1 MNKPL
6 RRAAMF
12 CLLLF
17 AALMINANYIQVV
30 KANSYSNNPAN
41 GRQLLAKYDTQRGS
55 ILVGGKAVAS
65 SVMTTGQLK
74 YLRTYSNGPLYAQ
87 ATGYYSIDY
96 GSAGIENY
104 ENGVL
109 TGSDNRLFVSRLK
122 ELFTGKKTQGGSV
135 VLTLNAAAQTAA
147 YNDLKANGGQGAVV
161 ALNPQTGAI
170 LALVASP
177 TYDPNAL
184 ATHSRTNETKADQ
197 SLRSAANEPL
207 LDRAT
212 SQTYPP
218 GSTFKIVTSAAAIDS
233 NTFNEQSLIPAPLT
247 ALPLPGTN
255 ITLPNS
261 GGESCGN
268 TTMLDGFTRSCN
280 TVYGYIGLH
289 LNGGAT
295 TLQNQAQKFGLNN
308 LGSNTSLSI
317 PMPVVTSVFPTGLNQ
332 AQLAQSAIG
341 QFDVRVTPMQDALLA
356 AAVANNGVIMK
367 PYLVDQELAPDDSV
381 LSKTTPTQMSTA
393 MSTTAA
399 SQLKDMMINVVNNG
413 TGTNAQIA
421 GVTVGGKTGTAEQGA
436 GQTPLAWFTCFASKG
451 NAQIALAVLVDDANA
466 NAHDVFGGSLAAPI
480 AKDVIQAYLG
490 SQ

>member
-30 KANSYSNNPAN
+30 KATSYSNNPAN
-41 GRQLLAKYDTQRGS
+41 ARQLLAKYDTQRGS

-65 SVMTTGQLK
+65 SVLTSGQLK
-74 YLRTYSNGPLYAQ
+74 YLRTYSNGPEYAQ

-96 GSAGIENY
+96 GSSGIESS

-109 TGSDNRLFVSRLK
+109 SGSDNRLFVSRLK

-147 YNDLKANGGQGAVV
+147 YNALKANGGEGAVV

-177 TYDPNAL
+177 TYDPNSL
-184 ATHSRTNETKADQ
+184 ATHNRTTETKVANT
-197 SLRSAANEPL
+197 LTSASNQPL

-218 GSTFKIVTSAAAIDS
+218 GSTFKIVTATAAIES
-233 NTFNEQSLIPAPLT
+233 GTYNENSLIPAPDQS
-247 ALPLPGTN
+247 LPLPGTN
-255 ITLPNS
+255 ITLPNA
-261 GGESCGN
+261 GGEVCGN
-268 TTMLDGFTRSCN
+268 TTMLIGFYRSCN
-280 TVYGYIGLH
+280 TVFGYIGLH
-289 LNGGAT
+289 LKGGAA
-295 TLQNQAQKFGLNN
+295 TLQSQAQKFGLNN
-308 LGSNTSLSI
+308 LGSNSKLTV
-317 PMPVVTSVFPTGLNQ
+317 PMPVAQSVFPTNLNQ
-332 AQLAQSAIG
+332 AQLAQSSIG

-367 PYLVDQELAPDDSV
+367 PYLVDEELAPDDSV
-381 LSKTTPTQMSTA
+381 LSKTTPSTLSTA
-393 MSTTAA
+393 MSPSTAA
-399 SQLKDMMINVVNNG
+399 QLKDMMTQVVQQG
-413 TGTNAQIA
+413 TGVNAQIA
-421 GVTVGGKTGTAEQGA
+421 GVTVAGKTGTAERGA
-436 GQTPLAWFTCFASKG
+436 GQTPLAWFTCFAQKG
-451 NAQIALAVLVDDANA
+451 NSQIALAVLVNDANA
-466 NAHDVFGGSLAAPI
+466 AADEVSGGSLAAPI
-480 AKDVIQAYLG
+480 AKQVIEAYLG